1 MNGLTE
7 NQAAKA
13 LAQYGPNTIK
23 EKPKTSPLIIFF
35 SQFNNFLSFLLL
47 AAAVISFFIGEYVD
61 GSLIFIIL
69 FLNALFGVYQ
79 EEKAEASVKALR
91 KMTLVKVRVIRE
103 GKEKEIDSHY
113 LVPGDLIFIE
123 EGSRIPVDGQIVT
136 TKNLEVDESA
146 LTGESL
152 LVRKKNADKIFMGTI
167 VTHGNAYIKAEK
179 TGMKTKFGQIA
190 LELGKVKR
198 KKSPLEKKLAYV
210 SKIIGI
216 IGIVIAL
223 AVFFLSLL
231 DGNPLF
237 SSFLLATALAVAV
250 VPEGL
255 PAVMTTTLSIGVR
268 EMAKRKA
275 ILRKLASI
283 EALGNITL
291 IATDK
296 TGTLTTNQMA
306 LNRLYIDQKEL
317 TAKDLKKLPPPSFN
331 DPLALIILTGI
342 LCSTASL
349 VKIDNLKKW
358 DILGDPTEGA
368 LLIFAK
374 ERGIDPEEIRKQWPL
389 VQEEP
394 FDSQTKRMSVSVRQG
409 NHLLHLTKGA
419 PESIFSITDKV
430 FWQGKETVF
439 TDQIK
444 NKFHQIFNQWTNKGY
459 RPLAF
464 AYNNVLLGM
473 IALHDPPRPEI
484 FQAVKKARQAGIET
498 VMITGDNAN
507 TALWIAETTGII
519 SSHRQGEVLTGPQVD
534 HYSDKELLKIIP
546 KVKIFARTN
555 PFHKHRIVKLYQQ
568 LGYTVAVTGD
578 GVNDAIALKQADI
591 GVAMGLV
598 GTDVARETADMVIAD
613 DNFATIINA
622 VEEGRNI
629 TKNIKNSIIYL
640 LACNISE
647 ALSLIIGLFLGF
659 PNIFIAIQFL
669 YINLVTDGLPA
680 LAMAFSPKDKK
691 IMAHPPKKNLSL
703 LGKGELK
710 YIFSV
715 GLIATIL
722 VAGSFFIFLN
732 RSGLLVAKTTAFTI
746 LTLIQSFIFIDVWLN
761 HHPLTKNLSLMKKP
775 IFLIAAFFPFLIQ
788 LVIVSSPTAASL
800 FRIAPV
806 PFSSFLIYAF
816 IAAIIL
822 PIIRII
828 R

>member
-7 NQAAKA
+7 NQAKKA
-13 LAQYGPNTIK
+13 LTKYGLNLIK
-23 EKPKTSPLIIFF
+23 EKPKTSPFIVFL
-35 SQFNNFLSFLLL
+35 SQFNNFLSLLLL
-47 AAAVISFFIGEYVD
+47 AAAGISLFIGEYVD
-61 GSLIFIIL
+61 GSLIFIIV

-91 KMTLVKVRVIRE
+91 KMTVTKVRVIR
-103 GKEKEIDSHY
+103 GGQEKEIDSRY

-123 EGSRIPVDGQIVT
+123 EGSRIPVDGQILT

-152 LVRKKNADKIFMGTI
+152 LVRKKNGNKIFMGTI
-167 VTHGNAYIKAEK
+167 VTRGHAYIKAEK

-190 LELGKVKR
+190 LELDKVER
-198 KKSPLEKKLAYV
+198 KKSPLEKKLTKA
-210 SKIIGI
+210 SKIIGL
-216 IGIVIAL
+216 IGIIIAI
-223 AVFFLSLL
+223 AVFLLSIF
-231 DGNPLF
+231 DGNSLF

-275 ILRKLASI
+275 ILRKLSSI
-283 EALGNITL
+283 EALGSITL

-296 TGTLTTNQMA
+296 TGTLTTNQMT
-306 LNRLYIDQKEL
+306 LNRLYINQKEL
-317 TAKDLKKLPPPSFN
+317 VAKDLKELPPPSFD
-331 DPLALIILTGI
+331 DPLALTLLIGI

-349 VKIDNLKKW
+349 VKIDHAKKW

-374 ERGIDPEEIRKQWPL
+374 ERGIDPEEVKKKWPL
-389 VQEEP
+389 VEEGS
-394 FDSQTKRMSVSVRQG
+394 FDSQTKRMSVAIRRG
-409 NHLLHLTKGA
+409 NHLVHLIKGA
-419 PESIFSITDKV
+419 PESVLATTDKV
-430 FWQGKETVF
+430 FWQGKESVLTNK
-439 TDQIK
+439 IK
-444 NKFHQIFNQWTNKGY
+444 EKFQRIFDRWTNKGY

-464 AYNNVLLGM
+464 AYNNVFLGI
-473 IALHDPPRPEI
+473 IALNDPPRPEVKV
-484 FQAVKKARQAGIET
+484 AVEKARQAGIKT

-507 TALWIAETTGII
+507 TALWIAQTTGII
-519 SSHRQGEVLTGPQVD
+519 APHSQGEILTGIQVD
-534 HYSDKELLKIIP
+534 QYTDKELLKKLP
-546 KVKIFARTN
+546 QVKIFARTN

-568 LGYTVAVTGD
+568 LGHTVAVTGD

-629 TKNIKNSIIYL
+629 TKNIKNSIVYL
-640 LACNISE
+640 LACNVSE
-647 ALSLIIGLFLGF
+647 ALSLTIGLLLGF

-680 LAMAFSPKDKK
+680 LAMAFSPKDRK
-691 IMAHPPKKNLSL
+691 IMARPPQKDSSL
-703 LGKGELK
+703 LGHKELK
-710 YIFSV
+710 YIFLV
-715 GLIATIL
+715 GLTATAL
-722 VAGSFFIFLN
+722 VIGSFFLFLN
-732 RSGLLVAKTTAFTI
+732 RSALPIAKTTAFTI

-761 HHPLTKNLSLMKKP
+761 HRSLTKSLSLMKRP
-775 IFLIAAFFPFLIQ
+775 IFIGAAFFPFFLQ
-788 LVIVSSPTAASL
+788 LAIVSSSQATAV
-800 FRIAPV
+800 FKIAPA
-806 PFSSFLIYAF
+806 SSASFLIYIL
-816 IAAIIL
+816 IAATIL
-822 PIIRII
+822 PIIRIFH
-828 R
+828 

>member
-1 MNGLTE
+1 MNGLTD
-7 NQAAKA
+7 NQAKKA
-13 LAQYGPNTIK
+13 LAKYGPNLIK
-23 EKPKTSPLIIFF
+23 EKPKTSPFVIFL
-35 SQFNNFLSFLLL
+35 SQFNNFLSLLLL
-47 AAAVISFFIGEYVD
+47 AAAGISLFIGEYVD
-61 GSLIFIIL
+61 GSLIFIIV

-91 KMTLVKVRVIRE
+91 KMTLTKVRVVR
-103 GKEKEIDSHY
+103 GGREKEIDSRY
-113 LVPGDLIFIE
+113 LVPGDIIFIE
-123 EGSRIPVDGQIVT
+123 EGSRVAVDGQIVK
-136 TKNLEVDESA
+136 TKNLEINESA

-152 LVRKKNADKIFMGTI
+152 LVRKKNGDKIFMGTI
-167 VTHGNAYIKAEK
+167 VTRGHAYIKAEK

-190 LELGKVKR
+190 LELDKVKR
-198 KKSPLEKKLAYV
+198 KRSPLEKKLTRV

-216 IGIVIAL
+216 IGIVIAIII
-223 AVFFLSLL
+223 FFLSLF
-231 DGNPLF
+231 DGNSLF

-275 ILRKLASI
+275 ILRKLSSI
-283 EALGNITL
+283 EALGSITL

-296 TGTLTTNQMA
+296 TGTLTTNQMS

-317 TAKDLKKLPPPSFN
+317 VGKDLKKLPAPSFDN
-331 DPLALIILTGI
+331 PLALTLLTGI

-349 VKIDNLKKW
+349 MKIDHAKKW

-374 ERGIDPEEIRKQWPL
+374 EHAIDPEEVKKNWPL
-389 VQEEP
+389 AQEGS
-394 FDSQTKRMSVSVRQG
+394 FDSQTKRMKVAIRRDNRLVY
-409 NHLLHLTKGA
+409 LIKGA
-419 PESIFSITDKV
+419 PESVLSISNKV
-430 FWQGKETVF
+430 FWQGKERPL
-439 TDQIK
+439 TDEIK
-444 NKFHQIFNQWTNKGY
+444 RKFQQVLDQWTNKGY

-464 AYNNVLLGM
+464 AYNDVFLGI
-473 IALHDPPRPEI
+473 IALHDPPRPEVKA
-484 FQAVKKARQAGIET
+484 AVEKARQAGIET

-507 TALWIAETTGII
+507 TALWIAQTTGII
-519 SSHRQGEVLTGPQVD
+519 APHSGGEILTGAQVD
-534 HYSDKELLKIIP
+534 QYTDEELLKKLP

-555 PFHKHRIVKLYQQ
+555 PFHKHRIVRLYQQ
-568 LGYTVAVTGD
+568 LGHIVAVTGD
-578 GVNDAIALKQADI
+578 GVNDAIALKQANI

-629 TKNIKNSIIYL
+629 TKNIKNSIVYL
-640 LACNISE
+640 LACNVSE
-647 ALSLIIGLFLGF
+647 ALSLTVGLLLGF

-680 LAMAFSPKDKK
+680 LAMAFSPKDKT
-691 IMAHPPKKNLSL
+691 IMNRSPLKSFSL
-703 LGKGELK
+703 LGPKELK
-710 YIFSV
+710 YIFLI
-715 GLIATIL
+715 GLTATVL
-722 VAGSFFIFLN
+722 VIYGFFLFLG
-732 RSGLLVAKTTAFTI
+732 RSGLPVAKTAAFTV
-746 LTLIQSFIFIDVWLN
+746 LTLIQSFIFMDVWLN
-761 HHPLTKNLSLMKKP
+761 HRSLAKSLSLIKRP
-775 IFLIAAFFPFLIQ
+775 IFIVAALFPFLLQFMI
-788 LVIVSSPTAASL
+788 ISSPSATAV

-806 PFSSFLIYAF
+806 SFGSFLTYAL

-822 PIIRII
+822 PIIRLL